1 MTREW
6 SSYQTNIFNQVETSK
21 RNLAINAVAGS
32 GKTTVLCEIYNRLPR
47 NKSALFLAF
56 NKHIVNELSS
66 RLKGCDCLTIHSLG
80 FRAIKAARGKTNLNE
95 FKIADLV
102 DEYFSRNEPT
112 WMPNKFYG
120 AFFGLVRNVVEK
132 ARLTLTDLTNEAA
145 TDDMIAH
152 FGLWGELAAI
162 SDEGDINLNLLATQ
176 LTKSAARVLANS
188 NRAYEKNGL
197 IDFTDMVY
205 IPAKFGLAIASYDVV
220 LVDEAQDLN
229 AAQLEI
235 VMKAAGKFGRIIC
248 VGDSRQA
255 IMGFSGADSESF
267 DKIVGRTNA
276 QELPL
281 SICYR
286 CPTSHIAL
294 AQKIV
299 PHIEAAPGAAEGIV
313 ETINMAQFA
322 VMPRQKDLIICR
334 TNAPLVGA
342 ALKLIAN
349 GIQARIRGRNI
360 AAGLVKMIKESAKHG
375 LSGNDFAG
383 AMTEALQLYV
393 DHRLLIL
400 QSKPHTEVQQETVN
414 DQLECITVFMGG
426 RPDLK
431 DSAHLISELENL
443 FADEGAAVWL
453 SSIHRAKGLESD
465 RVFVLR
471 ADRMRI
477 ERKGMLDWQLDQEG
491 NLEYVGKT
499 RSKHALYL
507 VKDDAKPVAESTE
520 TVPAVEPFQPVTNV
534 PMQETRG

>member
-6 SSYQTNIFNQVETSK
+6 SSYQANIFNQVETSK

-176 LTKSAARVLANS
+176 LTKSAARILANS

-220 LVDEAQDLN
+220 LLDESQDLN
-229 AAQLEI
+229 ATQLEI
-235 VMKAAGKFGRIIC
+235 VMKAAGKFGRVIG

-267 DKIVGRTNA
+267 AKIVSRTNA

-294 AQKIV
+294 AKKIV
-299 PHIEAAPGAAEGIV
+299 PQIEAAPGAPEGIV
-313 ETINMAQFA
+313 ETINMAQFS

-375 LSGNDFAG
+375 LSGDDFAG
-383 AMTEALQLYV
+383 AMTDALQRYV

-400 QSKPHTEVQQETVN
+400 QSKPHTEVQQETVT

-431 DSAHLISELENL
+431 DSDHLITELENL

-453 SSIHRAKGLESD
+453 SSIHRAKGLEAD

-477 ERKGMLDWQLDQEG
+477 ERKGMLDWQLEQEA
-491 NLEYVGKT
+491 NLEYVGLT

-507 VKDDAKPVAESTE
+507 VKDDAKPTEKPQEAVAEQSK
-520 TVPAVEPFQPVTNV
+520 
-534 PMQETRG
+534 